1 MKYLGIL
8 AIPSIL
14 AAANPLSPR
23 QEEGQVALDADKL
36 LNLRASFCLDYTKPE
51 CEAAIQSCQAD
62 ESRLDEDCILNEY
75 PDCIE
80 DETSACS
87 QAAAQ
92 CLSDYGEE
100 IDADQAVESCIIEDV
115 FPESEEEKQPTEDD
129 GDDGDEG
136 MSDEIGDEEEAPSSS
151 VNPEQAAVC
160 KKASAEYEVVILNE
174 DCKEFNDVEEGVDEM
189 SESSACEAARAIF
202 EKTWTENDCDAT
214 IRPQE

>member
-1 MKYLGIL
+1 MKHLGIL
-8 AIPSIL
+8 VIPSIL
-14 AAANPLSPR
+14 AAVNPLSPR
-23 QEEGQVALDADKL
+23 QEEGQLALDADKL
-36 LNLRASFCLDYTKPE
+36 LNLRAGFCLDYTKPE

-62 ESRLDEDCILNEY
+62 ESKVDKDCILNEY

-80 DETSACS
+80 DETSVCS

-100 IDADQAVESCIIEDV
+100 EDADRAVESCIIEDE
-115 FPESEEEKQPTEDD
+115 FPESEEEKRTTE
-129 GDDGDEG
+129 GGGDEG

-174 DCKEFNDVEEGVDEM
+174 DCKELNDAEEGEDEM
-189 SESSACEAARAIF
+189 SESSACEAARATF
-202 EKTWTENDCDAT
+202 ETTWTENDCDAT
-214 IRPQE
+214 IRPLE

>member
-8 AIPSIL
+8 AVPSIL

-23 QEEGQVALDADKL
+23 QEEGQVAVDAGRL

-62 ESRLDEDCILNEY
+62 ESKLDEDCILNEY

-80 DETSACS
+80 DETSVCS

-100 IDADQAVESCIIEDV
+100 EDADQAVESCIIEDV
-115 FPESEEEKQPTEDD
+115 FPESEKEKQPTE
-129 GDDGDEG
+129 GGGDEG

-151 VNPEQAAVC
+151 VNPEQAAAC

-214 IRPQE
+214 IRPLE

>member
-8 AIPSIL
+8 AVPSIL
-14 AAANPLSPR
+14 AAVNPLFPR
-23 QEEGQVALDADKL
+23 QEEGQVALDAGKL
-36 LNLRASFCLDYTKPE
+36 LNLRAGSCLDYTKPE

-62 ESRLDEDCILNEY
+62 ESKVDKDCILNEY

-80 DETSACS
+80 DETSVCS

-100 IDADQAVESCIIEDV
+100 EDADQAVESCIIGNE
-115 FPESEEEKQPTEDD
+115 FPESEEEKQRTE
-129 GDDGDEG
+129 GGGDEG
-136 MSDEIGDEEEAPSSS
+136 MSDEIGDEAQEAPSSS
-151 VNPEQAAVC
+151 VNPEQAAAC
-160 KKASAEYEVVILNE
+160 KKASAEYEVAILNE
-174 DCKEFNDVEEGVDEM
+174 DCKEFNDAEEGVDEM
-189 SESSACEAARAIF
+189 SEASACEAARATF